1 MRKVE
6 KMDKNSIDFESFLKR
21 TGLTLSDVAKKA
33 GVSKSM
39 MTLLNNGTTAP
50 SYSTLMKFHRIG
62 MTPTEMFGEKQTA
75 TISDADC
82 EKIAEFV
89 KRRLK

>member
-1 MRKVE
+1 MKR
-6 KMDKNSIDFESFLKR
+6 NSIDFESFLRR
-21 TGLTLSDVAKKA
+21 TGNTLSDVAKKA

-39 MTLLNNGTTAP
+39 MTLLNNGSTTP

-62 MTPTEMFGEKQTA
+62 MTAAEMFGEKPAA

-89 KRRLK
+89 KRMLK

>member
-1 MRKVE
+1 MN
-6 KMDKNSIDFESFLKR
+6 KNSIDFDSFLKR
-21 TGLTLSDVAKKA
+21 TGNTLSDVAKKA

-39 MTLLNNGTTAP
+39 MTQMNNGSTTP
-50 SYSTLMKFHRIG
+50 SYSTLLKFHRLG
-62 MTPTEMFGEKQTA
+62 MTPAEMFGEKPVA

-89 KRRLK
+89 ADRIR

>member
-1 MRKVE
+1 MK
-6 KMDKNSIDFESFLKR
+6 KNCINFDSFLKR
-21 TGLTLSDVAKKA
+21 MGYTLSDVAKKA

-39 MTLLNNGTTAP
+39 MTLLNNGETTP
-50 SYSTLMKFHRIG
+50 SYSTLLKFHRLG
-62 MTPTEMFGEKQTA
+62 MTPAEMFGEKQTA

-89 KRRLK
+89 KMQIC

>member
-1 MRKVE
+1 MKR
-6 KMDKNSIDFESFLKR
+6 NSIDFDSFLKR
-21 TGLTLSDVAKKA
+21 TGNTLAEVARKA

-39 MTLLNNGTTAP
+39 MTLLNNGSTTP
-50 SYSTLMKFHRIG
+50 SYSTLMKFHRLG
-62 MTPTEMFGEKQTA
+62 MTAAEMFGEKPVA

-89 KRRLK
+89 QRRIR

>member
-1 MRKVE
+1 M
-6 KMDKNSIDFESFLKR
+6 
-21 TGLTLSDVAKKA
+21 GYTLSDVAKKV

-39 MTLLNNGTTAP
+39 MTLLNNGETTP
-50 SYSTLMKFHRIG
+50 SYSTLLKFYRLG
-62 MTPTEMFGEKQTA
+62 MTPDEMFGEKPVA
-75 TISDADC
+75 SISDADC

>member
-1 MRKVE
+1 MKR
-6 KMDKNSIDFESFLKR
+6 NSIDFESFLRR
-21 TGLTLSDVAKKA
+21 TGNTLSDVAKKA

-39 MTLLNNGTTAP
+39 MTLLNNGSTTP
-50 SYSTLMKFHRIG
+50 SYSTLMKFHRLG
-62 MTPTEMFGEKQTA
+62 MTPAEMFGEKQAA

-89 KRRLK
+89 ASRIG

>member
-1 MRKVE
+1 MKR
-6 KMDKNSIDFESFLKR
+6 NSIDFDSFLRR
-21 TGLTLSDVAKKA
+21 TGNTLSDVAKKA

-39 MTLLNNGTTAP
+39 MTLLNNGSTTP
-50 SYSTLMKFHRIG
+50 SYSTLMKFHRLG
-62 MTPTEMFGEKQTA
+62 MTPAEMFGERQTA

-89 KRRLK
+89 ERRIR

>member
-1 MRKVE
+1 
-6 KMDKNSIDFESFLKR
+6 MDKNNIDFESFLKR
-21 TGLTLSDVAKKA
+21 TGFTLSDVAKKI
-33 GVSKSM
+33 GVGKPM
-39 MTLLNNGTTAP
+39 MTLLNKRATTP
-50 SYSTLMKFHRIG
+50 SYSTLLKFHRLG
-62 MTPTEMFGEKQTA
+62 MTPDEMFGEKPVA

>member
-1 MRKVE
+1 MN
-6 KMDKNSIDFESFLKR
+6 KNDIDFESFLKR
-21 TGLTLSDVAKKA
+21 TGLTLSDVAKKI

-39 MTLLNNGTTAP
+39 MTLLNNKTTTP
-50 SYSTLMKFHRIG
+50 SYSTLKKFYRLG
-62 MTPTEMFGEKQTA
+62 MAYEEMFGEKQTA

-89 KRRLK
+89 AKRIS

>member
-1 MRKVE
+1 
-6 KMDKNSIDFESFLKR
+6 MDKNNIDFESFLKR
-21 TGLTLSDVAKKA
+21 TGFTLSDVAKKA

-39 MTLLNNGTTAP
+39 MTLLNNGSTTP
-50 SYSTLMKFHRIG
+50 SYSTLMKFHRLG
-62 MTPTEMFGEKQTA
+62 MTASEMFGEKPVA
-75 TISDADC
+75 SISDADC

>member
-1 MRKVE
+1 MK
-6 KMDKNSIDFESFLKR
+6 KNCINFDSFLKR
-21 TGLTLSDVAKKA
+21 IGYTLSDVAKKA

-39 MTLLNNGTTAP
+39 MTLLNNGETTP
-50 SYSTLMKFHRIG
+50 SYSTLLKFHRLG
-62 MTPTEMFGEKQTA
+62 MTPDEMFGEKPFA
-75 TISDADC
+75 SISDADC

>member
-1 MRKVE
+1 MN
-6 KMDKNSIDFESFLKR
+6 KNSIDFDSFLRR
-21 TGLTLSDVAKKA
+21 TGNTLSDVAKKA

-39 MTLLNNGTTAP
+39 MTLLNNGSTTP
-50 SYSTLMKFHRIG
+50 SYSTLMKFHRLG
-62 MTPTEMFGEKQTA
+62 MTPAEMFGEKQAA

-89 KRRLK
+89 ANRIG

>member
-1 MRKVE
+1 MKR
-6 KMDKNSIDFESFLKR
+6 NSIDFDSFLRR
-21 TGLTLSDVAKKA
+21 TGNTLSDVAKKA

-39 MTLLNNGTTAP
+39 MTLLNKRTTTP
-50 SYSTLMKFHRIG
+50 SYSTLLKFHRLG
-62 MTPTEMFGEKQTA
+62 MTPDEMFGEKPVA

>member
-1 MRKVE
+1 MK
-6 KMDKNSIDFESFLKR
+6 KNSIDLDSFLRR
-21 TGLTLSDVAKKA
+21 TGNTLAEVARKA

-39 MTLLNNGTTAP
+39 MTLLNNGSTTP
-50 SYSTLMKFHRIG
+50 SYSTLMEFHRLG
-62 MTPTEMFGEKQTA
+62 MTAAEMFGEKPTA

-89 KRRLK
+89 ERRIRQ

>member
-1 MRKVE
+1 MK
-6 KMDKNSIDFESFLKR
+6 KNSIDFDSFLRR
-21 TGLTLSDVAKKA
+21 TGFTLSDVAKKA

-39 MTLLNNGTTAP
+39 MTLLKNGSTTP
-50 SYSTLMKFHRIG
+50 SYSTLMKFHRLG
-62 MTPTEMFGEKQTA
+62 MTPAEMFGEKTVA

-89 KRRLK
+89 ANRIG

>member
-1 MRKVE
+1 MKR
-6 KMDKNSIDFESFLKR
+6 NSIDFDSFLRR
-21 TGLTLSDVAKKA
+21 TGNTLSDVAKKA

-39 MTLLNNGTTAP
+39 MTLLNNGSTTP
-50 SYSTLMKFHRIG
+50 SYSTLMKFHRLG
-62 MTPTEMFGEKQTA
+62 MTPAEMFGEKQAA

-89 KRRLK
+89 ANRIG

>member
-1 MRKVE
+1 MK
-6 KMDKNSIDFESFLKR
+6 KNCINFDSFLKR
-21 TGLTLSDVAKKA
+21 MGCTLSDVAKKA

-39 MTLLNNGTTAP
+39 MTLLNNGETTP
-50 SYSTLMKFHRIG
+50 SYSTLLKFHRLG
-62 MTPTEMFGEKQTA
+62 MTPDEMFGEKPVA
-75 TISDADC
+75 SISDADC

>member
-1 MRKVE
+1 MKR
-6 KMDKNSIDFESFLKR
+6 NSIDFESFLRR
-21 TGLTLSDVAKKA
+21 TGFTLSDVAKNA

-39 MTLLNNGTTAP
+39 MTLLNNGSTTP
-50 SYSTLMKFHRIG
+50 SYSTLMKFHRLG
-62 MTPTEMFGEKQTA
+62 MTPAEMFGDKPAA

-89 KRRLK
+89 EKRIR

>member
-1 MRKVE
+1 MK
-6 KMDKNSIDFESFLKR
+6 KNCINFDSFLKR
-21 TGLTLSDVAKKA
+21 MGYTLSDVAKKA

-39 MTLLNNGTTAP
+39 MTLLNNGETTP
-50 SYSTLMKFHRIG
+50 SYSTLLKFHRLG
-62 MTPTEMFGEKQTA
+62 MTPTEMFGEKPVA

>member
-1 MRKVE
+1 MKR
-6 KMDKNSIDFESFLKR
+6 NSIDFESFLRR
-21 TGLTLSDVAKKA
+21 TGFTLSDVAKNA

-39 MTLLNNGTTAP
+39 MTLLNNGSTTP
-50 SYSTLMKFHRIG
+50 SYSTLMKFHRLG
-62 MTPTEMFGEKQTA
+62 MTPAEMFGEKTTA

-89 KRRLK
+89 ADRIR

>member
-1 MRKVE
+1 MN
-6 KMDKNSIDFESFLKR
+6 KNSIDFDSFLRR
-21 TGLTLSDVAKKA
+21 TGNTLAEVARKA

-50 SYSTLMKFHRIG
+50 SYSTLLKFHRIG
-62 MTPTEMFGEKQTA
+62 MTPEEMFGEKAVA

-89 KRRLK
+89 SGRIR

>member
-1 MRKVE
+1 MN
-6 KMDKNSIDFESFLKR
+6 KNDIDFESFLKR
-21 TGLTLSDVAKKA
+21 TGFTLSDVAKKI

-39 MTLLNNGTTAP
+39 MTLLNKRTTTP
-50 SYSTLMKFHRIG
+50 SYSTLMKFHKLG
-62 MTPTEMFGEKQTA
+62 MTAAEMFGEKPTA

-89 KRRLK
+89 ASRIG